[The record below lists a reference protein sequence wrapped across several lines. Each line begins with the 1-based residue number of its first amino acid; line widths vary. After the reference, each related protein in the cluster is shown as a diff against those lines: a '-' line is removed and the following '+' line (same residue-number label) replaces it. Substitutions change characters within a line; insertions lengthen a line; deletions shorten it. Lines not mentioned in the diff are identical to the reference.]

1 MGVSSKKSSWSSL
14 VKREIEAISLL
25 NNGCLRDWRGGGG
38 GETLTFPFLVSNFL
52 KKAFL
57 GREGSMFF

>member
-38 GETLTFPFLVSNFL
+38 GENPYFS
-52 KKAFL
+52 FL
-57 GREGSMFF
+57 GFQFP